1 MKHLTSFSKVTA
13 TQNAQYLVYAAWQFY
28 KSVKLGP
35 REESAKMRSLS
46 LFSIILPMVF
56 ASGTAVAADL
66 VQPPNEGSEPFVL
79 SVLAEGWA
87 GGSLMT
93 SRTGFADIED
103 SDDSLFVY
111 GGDLRA
117 ALFLSPGLYVQ
128 GDLNAE
134 QTDNKKDDN
143 FNKAYSYA
151 LHAAFRSQ
159 DFLFGGFIGEGKTWT
174 EVDSDDMARFD
185 FIGIEFQY
193 FTDNSVFY
201 LQAGQ
206 FDNSDD
212 INYTHDGSF
221 VKGEVQHYF
230 GDSNKLTG
238 QIAYASA
245 ESTDLSTDVV
255 DWGLRFDKNFD
266 ALPVSV
272 FASYSGL
279 YARHDDGSFVDNVGR
294 VGLQIQFGS

>member
-1 MKHLTSFSKVTA
+1 
-13 TQNAQYLVYAAWQFY
+13 
-28 KSVKLGP
+28 
-35 REESAKMRSLS
+35 MRSLS
-46 LFSIILPMVF
+46 LLSSFSAMVF

-66 VQPPNEGSEPFVL
+66 VQPSNEGSEPFVL

-93 SRTGFADIED
+93 SRTGFADVED
-103 SDDSLFVY
+103 SDDSLFAY

-117 ALFLSPGLYVQ
+117 GLLVTPGLYVQ
-128 GDLNAE
+128 GDLSAE
-134 QTDNKKDDN
+134 QTNNKKDDN
-143 FNKAYSYA
+143 FNKYHSYA
-151 LHAAFRSQ
+151 IHAAFRSQ
-159 DFLFGGFIGEGKTWT
+159 DYLFGGFIGEGKTWT
-174 EVDSDDMARFD
+174 EVASDDMAKFD
-185 FIGIEFQY
+185 FKGIEFQY
-193 FTDNSVFY
+193 FTSNSVFY

-221 VKGEVQHYF
+221 VRGEVQHYF

-238 QIAYASA
+238 QIAYVSA
-245 ESTDLSTDVV
+245 ESSSLSTDLV
-255 DWGLRFDKNFD
+255 DWGLRFDKSFD

-279 YARHDDGSFVDNVGR
+279 YARHDEGSFVDNVGR
-294 VGLQIQFGS
+294 VGLQIQFNSSAWQNPHANGATLDLPSFGRWVGAGNYID